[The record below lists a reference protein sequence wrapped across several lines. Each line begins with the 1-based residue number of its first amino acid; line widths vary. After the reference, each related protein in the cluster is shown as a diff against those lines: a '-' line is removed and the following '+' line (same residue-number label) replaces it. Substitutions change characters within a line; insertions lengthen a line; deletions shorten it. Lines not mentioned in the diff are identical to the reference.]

1 MIVSLYYHMKS
12 LSSTYAILLKDAQS
26 ELRTRYAVNALLMF
40 VVTAAVIVQLAIRS
54 EQPSSSVLS
63 GLFWVVVFF
72 AAMSGLSRT
81 FVSEEERGTSM
92 TLQLVATSS
101 SVYFGKLLFNI
112 VLTLLLNLAITLLF
126 TVVFPGFVV
135 QTFETFL
142 LTVVLSS
149 IGLASASTIL
159 AAIIAKANTK
169 GTLYPVL
176 AFPILLPLL
185 MTAMKATTRALEGDP
200 FGSGIEEYQILISY
214 IMVITAGSYLLFD
227 YVWKD

>member
-1 MIVSLYYHMKS
+1 MNTFV
-12 LSSTYAILLKDAQS
+12 STYALLLKDAQS
-26 ELRTRYAVNALLMF
+26 ELRTRYAVNALMMF

-54 EQPSSSVLS
+54 EQPSASVLS

-92 TLQLVATSS
+92 TLQLVASPS
-101 SVYFGKLLFNI
+101 VVYFGKLLFNV
-112 VLTLLLNLAITLLF
+112 VLTLVINLAISFLY

-135 QTFETFL
+135 QTLGTFL
-142 LTVVLSS
+142 LTVLLGSL
-149 IGLASASTIL
+149 GLASASTIL
-159 AAIIAKANTK
+159 AAIIAKANTR

-176 AFPILLPLL
+176 AFPILIPLL
-185 MTAMKATTRALEGDP
+185 MTTMRATTRALEGEP
-200 FGSGIEEYQILISY
+200 FEAAGGEYQVLVSY

>member
-1 MIVSLYYHMKS
+1 MKS

-26 ELRTRYAVNALLMF
+26 ELRTRYAVNALFMF

-185 MTAMKATTRALEGDP
+185 MTAMKATARALEGDP
-200 FGSGIEEYQILISY
+200 FSAGIEEYQILISY

>member
-1 MIVSLYYHMKS
+1 MKS

-26 ELRTRYAVNALLMF
+26 ELRTRYAVNALFMF

-185 MTAMKATTRALEGDP
+185 MTAMKATARALEGDP
-200 FGSGIEEYQILISY
+200 FGAGIEEYQILISY

>member
-1 MIVSLYYHMKS
+1 MNTFY
-12 LSSTYAILLKDAQS
+12 STYAVLLKDAQS
-26 ELRTRYAVNALLMF
+26 ELRTRYAVNALVMF

-54 EQPSSSVLS
+54 ELPSSAVLS

-92 TLQLVATSS
+92 TLQLVASPS
-101 SVYFGKLLFNI
+101 AVYFGKLSFNI
-112 VLTLLLNLAITLLF
+112 VLTLLLNSAITILF

-135 QTFETFL
+135 ETFGTFL
-142 LTVVLSS
+142 LTVLLSS
-149 IGLASASTIL
+149 IGLASTSTIL

-176 AFPILLPLL
+176 AFPILIPLL
-185 MTAMKATTRALEGDP
+185 MTAMRATTRALDGEP
-200 FGSGIEEYQILISY
+200 FGNAAEEYQILISY
-214 IMVITAGSYLLFD
+214 IMVITAGSYLVFD

>member
-1 MIVSLYYHMKS
+1 MSSLG
-12 LSSTYAILLKDAQS
+12 STYAVLLKDAQS

-40 VVTAAVIVQLAIRS
+40 VVTAAVIVQLAIRG
-54 EQPSSSVLS
+54 EQPASSVLS

-92 TLQLVATSS
+92 TLQLVASPSTI
-101 SVYFGKLLFNI
+101 YFGKLLFNI
-112 VLTLLLNLAITLLF
+112 GLTLILNLAISILF
-126 TVVFPGFVV
+126 TVVFPGFIV

-176 AFPILLPLL
+176 AFPILIPLL
-185 MTAMKATTRALEGDP
+185 MTAMKATTRALDGDP
-200 FGSGIEEYQILISY
+200 FSDALEEYQILISY
-214 IMVITAGSYLLFD
+214 IMVITAGSYLVFD

>member
-1 MIVSLYYHMKS
+1 MRFMSG
-12 LSSTYAILLKDAQS
+12 TYAVLLKDAQS

-40 VVTAAVIVQLAIRS
+40 VVTAAVIVQLAIRE
-54 EQPSSSVLS
+54 EQPASSVLS

-92 TLQLVATSS
+92 TLQLVASPST
-101 SVYFGKLLFNI
+101 VYFGKLLFNI
-112 VLTLLLNLAITLLF
+112 GLTLLLNLAITVLF
-126 TVVFPGFVV
+126 TGVFPGFVV

-176 AFPILLPLL
+176 AFPILIPLL
-185 MTAMKATTRALEGDP
+185 MTAMRATTRALDGEP
-200 FGSGIEEYQILISY
+200 FGSAMEEYQVLISY
-214 IMVITAGSYLLFD
+214 IMVITAGSYLVFD

>member
-1 MIVSLYYHMKS
+1 MKS

-81 FVSEEERGTSM
+81 FVSEEERGTSL

-112 VLTLLLNLAITLLF
+112 VLTLLVNLAITLLF

-142 LTVVLSS
+142 LTVLLSS

-185 MTAMKATTRALEGDP
+185 MTAMKATARALEGDP
-200 FGSGIEEYQILISY
+200 FGAGIEEYQILISY

>member
-1 MIVSLYYHMKS
+1 MNTFP
-12 LSSTYAILLKDAQS
+12 STYALLLKDAQS
-26 ELRTRYAVNALLMF
+26 ELRTRYAVNALMMF

-54 EQPSSSVLS
+54 EQPSASVLS

-81 FVSEEERGTSM
+81 FVAEEERGTSM
-92 TLQLVATSS
+92 TLQLVASPS
-101 SVYFGKLLFNI
+101 VVYFGKLMFNI
-112 VLTLLLNLAITLLF
+112 VLTLVINVAITFLY
-126 TVVFPGFVV
+126 TIVFPGFVV
-135 QTFETFL
+135 QTYGTFL
-142 LTVVLSS
+142 LTVLLGSV
-149 IGLASASTIL
+149 GLASASTIL

-176 AFPILLPLL
+176 AFPILIPLL
-185 MTAMKATTRALEGDP
+185 MTTMRATTRALDGEP
-200 FGSGIEEYQILISY
+200 FGAAVEEYQVLVSY

>member
-1 MIVSLYYHMKS
+1 
-12 LSSTYAILLKDAQS
+12 
-26 ELRTRYAVNALLMF
+26 MF

-54 EQPSSSVLS
+54 EQPSASVLS

-72 AAMSGLSRT
+72 AAMSGLSRS

-92 TLQLVATSS
+92 TLQLVASPS
-101 SVYFGKLLFNI
+101 VVYFGKLFFN
-112 VLTLLLNLAITLLF
+112 VLLTLVINLAITFLF

-135 QTFETFL
+135 QTLGTFL
-142 LTVVLSS
+142 LTVLLGSL
-149 IGLASASTIL
+149 GLASASTIL

-176 AFPILLPLL
+176 AFPILIPLL
-185 MTAMKATTRALEGDP
+185 MTTMQATTRALEGEP
-200 FGSGIEEYQILISY
+200 FEAAAGEYQVLVSY